1 MAVARYPIQLQAIYS
16 ELLGR
21 IQQAELEGLVQ
32 KEASLAVKE
41 VSGRRY
47 WYARRRIGGRVD
59 ERYVGPESPELL
71 RRIEAMRAEAEG
83 AKDAARG
90 RRDLIRLL
98 RAGGYPVPDARTGR
112 TLQALAA
119 AGVFRLRGV
128 LVGTHAFRCYGAT
141 LGVRLPDQAAF
152 TTDVDIAQFET
163 VSIAVEDRIDPGFG
177 EALQQAERFLPA
189 PSLHDRSGPTA
200 WRTPDLAL
208 SVELLTPQVG
218 PDNDGPVRLPALG
231 AHATPLRFLDYLI
244 HRTEPA
250 AVPFGAGILVSLP
263 LPERYACH
271 KLIVAQ
277 RRTAAGRGKAAKDLA
292 QATALLAV
300 LLEDRPDDVDDA
312 WADLLARGPAWR
324 RAALASHARLPA
336 EVRERLDPKAPAK
349 ADIGRDARNKE
360 ERS

>member
-1 MAVARYPIQLQAIYS
+1 MAINRYPSQLQAIYS

-21 IQQAELEGLVQ
+21 TQQADLEGLVQ
-32 KEASLAVKE
+32 KEASLAAKE

-47 WYARRRIGGRVD
+47 WYARRRIGQRVD
-59 ERYVGPESPELL
+59 ERYIGPESPELL
-71 RRIEAMRAEAEG
+71 QRIDTMRAEAED
-83 AKDAARG
+83 AKAAARG

-128 LVGTHAFRCYGAT
+128 LVGTHAFRCYGAA
-141 LGVRLPDQAAF
+141 LGVRLPEQAAF

-163 VSIAVEDRIDPGFG
+163 VSIAVEDRIEPGFA
-177 EALQQAERFLPA
+177 EALQQAERFLPV
-189 PSLHDRSGPTA
+189 PSLHDRTGPTA

-208 SVELLTPQVG
+208 SVELLTPRVG
-218 PDNDGPVRLPALG
+218 PDHDGPVKLPALA

-250 AVPFGAGILVSLP
+250 TVPFGAGILVSLP
-263 LPERYACH
+263 QPERYACH

-277 RRTAAGRGKAAKDLA
+277 RRSITGRTKAAKDLA
-292 QATALLAV
+292 QAAALLTV
-300 LLEDRPDDVDDA
+300 LLEDRPDDVADA
-312 WADLLARGPAWR
+312 WAELLARGPAWR

-336 EVRERLDPKAPAK
+336 EVRERLDPEAPAE
-349 ADIGRDARNKE
+349 ADRRRDTSE
-360 ERS
+360 DERA

>member
-1 MAVARYPIQLQAIYS
+1 MVITRYPSQLQAIYS

-21 IQQAELEGLVQ
+21 TQQAELEGLVQ
-32 KEASLAVKE
+32 KEASLAAKE
-41 VSGRRY
+41 VNGRRY
-47 WYARRRIGGRVD
+47 WYTRRRIGQRVV
-59 ERYVGPESPELL
+59 ERYVGPETPELL
-71 RRIEAMRAEAEG
+71 HRIEAMRAEASD
-83 AKDAARG
+83 AKAAARG
-90 RRDLIRLL
+90 RRELTQLL

-141 LGVRLPDQAAF
+141 LGVRLPGQAAF

-163 VSIAVEDRIDPGFG
+163 VSIAVEDRIEPGFG

-189 PSLHDRSGPTA
+189 PSLHDRAGPSA

-250 AVPFGAGILVSLP
+250 AIPFGAGILVNLP

-277 RRTAAGRGKAAKDLA
+277 RRSAAGRGKVGKDIA
-292 QATALLAV
+292 QAAALLAV
-300 LLEDRPDDVDDA
+300 LLEDRPDDVADA

-324 RAALASHARLPA
+324 RAALASHARLPV
-336 EVRERLDPKAPAK
+336 EVRERLDPEALVEADVGQHNSDEEAPT
-349 ADIGRDARNKE
+349 
-360 ERS
+360 